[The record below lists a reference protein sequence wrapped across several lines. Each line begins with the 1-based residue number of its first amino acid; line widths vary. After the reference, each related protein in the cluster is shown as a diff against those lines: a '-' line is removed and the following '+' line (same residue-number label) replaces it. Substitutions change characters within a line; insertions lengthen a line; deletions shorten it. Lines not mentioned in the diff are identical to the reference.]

1 MEIADVRRAF
11 EHALAIELKH
21 EAQSGMRRRVLR
33 SEIERPAVLGINGGL
48 IRAERVGVGFV

>member
-1 MEIADVRRAF
+1 MEIANVRGAF
-11 EHALAIELKH
+11 EHPLPIKLKH
-21 EAQSGMRRRVLR
+21 EAQSGVRRRVLR